1 VRATQ
6 LLVLVGVVVVSASA
20 CQGPPV
26 GENLDGGPQG
36 QAGGSGGMGRGGGG
50 GGGGGSTSG
59 TGGSASGTGG
69 SASGAGG
76 SASGAGGS
84 ASGAGGAGGM
94 NACSRCET
102 PCTDGLCDL
111 QVVHPEGGGSLGPTS
126 VALDATSLYYA
137 VGPGVEVRSIP
148 KQGGPETILYPQN
161 QDCSNC
167 VLTVAVDDTSVYFGS
182 MNAAQALVIMS
193 VPKTGGPAKSIVST
207 VGYPGELVVDSTNVY
222 WFRQDIGV
230 QRAPKAGGG
239 SPMTAATAMGIV
251 LRMSLWGS
259 SLAWGDRDTGVVTRI
274 DTGTLGT
281 RNLGV
286 TTTTDQLDVYPI
298 GVCDITNDG
307 TSAYWILCGWPYTV
321 YTEGTNNQPHMLAQA
336 LASGANGQV
345 IFDEFGS
352 IGVDGDY
359 VYFTESGL
367 LDRVPKAGGDV
378 EARASI
384 ADSNGYSFEARIIGF
399 DDKYVYLANNQTGSG
414 LYRVVK

>member
-1 VRATQ
+1 
-6 LLVLVGVVVVSASA
+6 
-20 CQGPPV
+20 
-26 GENLDGGPQG
+26 
-36 QAGGSGGMGRGGGG
+36 MGRGGT
-50 GGGGGSTSG
+50 GGSASGAGGSASG

-69 SASGAGG
+69 SASGTGG
-76 SASGAGGS
+76 SASGTG
-84 ASGAGGAGGM
+84 GAGGA

-111 QVVHPEGGGSLGPTS
+111 QVLHPASGGSLAPTS
-126 VALDATSLYYA
+126 VAMDANNIYFA

-148 KQGGPETILYPQN
+148 KQGGQETILYPQN

-167 VLTVAVDDTSVYFGS
+167 VLTVAVDDTNVYFGS

-193 VPKTGGPAKSIVST
+193 VPKTGGAAHTVVPT
-207 VGYPGELVVDSTNVY
+207 VGYAGELVVDGTNVY
-222 WFRQDIGV
+222 WFRQDAGV

-239 SPMTAATAMGIV
+239 SVTTAATAMGIV
-251 LRMSLWGS
+251 LRMSLWGTTI
-259 SLAWGDRDTGVVTRI
+259 AWGDRDSGVVTRM
-274 DTGTLGT
+274 DTGTLDP

-286 TTTTDQLDVYPI
+286 TTTTDPNDVYPY

-321 YTEGTNNQPHMLAQA
+321 YTEGTGNSPHMLGQA
-336 LASGANGQV
+336 LASGANGTA
-345 IFDEFGS
+345 IFDEYGS
-352 IGVDGDY
+352 IGIDGDY

-384 ADSNGYSFEARIIGF
+384 QDSSGYSFQARIIGF
-399 DDKYVYLANNQTGSG
+399 DEKYVYLANNQTGSG

>member
-1 VRATQ
+1 VRATL
-6 LLVLVGVVVVSASA
+6 LLVLVVVVSA

-26 GENLDGGPQG
+26 GANLDGGPQG
-36 QAGGSGGMGRGGGG
+36 QGGGSGGVGTGGGG
-50 GGGGGSTSG
+50 GRGGS
-59 TGGSASGTGG
+59 TGGSASGAGG
-69 SASGAGG
+69 SPSGAGG

-84 ASGAGGAGGM
+84 ASGAGGSAAGAGGA

-111 QVVHPEGGGSLGPTS
+111 QVVHPNGGGSLAATS
-126 VALDATSLYYA
+126 VALDATSLYFA

-148 KQGGPETILYPQN
+148 KQGGAETILYPQN

-167 VLTVAVDDTSVYFGS
+167 VLSVAVDDTSVYFGS

-207 VGYPGELVVDSTNVY
+207 VGYPGELAVDATNVY
-222 WFRQDIGV
+222 WYRQEAGV
-230 QRAPKAGGG
+230 ERAPKAGGG

-251 LRMSLWGS
+251 LGTSLWGT
-259 SLAWGDRDTGVVTRI
+259 SLAWGDRDTGVVTRL
-274 DTGTLGT
+274 DTGTLET

-286 TTTTDQLDVYPI
+286 TTTTDVNNVYPI
-298 GVCDITNDG
+298 GVCDVTNDG

-321 YTEGTNNQPHMLAQA
+321 YTEGTGNSPHMIGQA
-336 LASGANGQV
+336 LASGANGQA
-345 IFDEFGS
+345 IFDEYGS
-352 IGVDGDY
+352 IGIDGDY

-378 EARASI
+378 EARASVTD
-384 ADSNGYSFEARIIGF
+384 ASGYAFQARIVGF
-399 DDKYVYLANNQTGSG
+399 DQKYVYLANNQTGSG